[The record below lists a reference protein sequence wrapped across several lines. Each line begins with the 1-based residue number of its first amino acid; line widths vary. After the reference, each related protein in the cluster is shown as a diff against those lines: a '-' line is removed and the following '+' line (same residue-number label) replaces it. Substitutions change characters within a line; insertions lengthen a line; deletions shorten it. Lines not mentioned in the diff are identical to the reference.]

1 MQPVAGLHTHVIA
14 LETPKKMTPSDSW
27 LSRLFDFFRKIDDR
41 YMARLE
47 MIIIIALAGY
57 IIGLIIFLIMLL

>member
-1 MQPVAGLHTHVIA
+1 MQPVAGQHTPAIA
-14 LETPKKMTPSDSW
+14 LEKPKKMAPSDSW

-47 MIIIIALAGY
+47 IIIIIALAGY
-57 IIGLIIFLIMLL
+57 IIGLTIFLIMLL